1 MPAYVWWFMKN
12 ILHRLALLAG
22 ISVLPFLGG
31 AAAADQVLDVEV
43 DHSRM
48 LTVQASP
55 GAVVIGNP
63 SIADVS
69 LHLDKVFVHGRS
81 FGQTNLIILDQ
92 KGEPIAQFSVMVKH
106 TSESALALY
115 QGTLTGVRRKSYSCW
130 PLCESD
136 MQTGDLPDY
145 NAAIISANSAKTK
158 LATGEGTSEAKAPA
172 APQ

>member
-1 MPAYVWWFMKN
+1 
-12 ILHRLALLAG
+12 LHFALLAG
-22 ISVLPFLGG
+22 LAVMPFLGG
-31 AAAADQVLDVEV
+31 HALADQVLDVEV

-48 LTVQASP
+48 LTVQANP
-55 GAVVIGNP
+55 GAVIVGNP

-92 KGEPIAQFSVMVKH
+92 KGEPIAQFDLMVKH

-115 QGTLTGVRRKSYSCW
+115 EGKLEGVSRTSYTCW

-136 MQTGDLPDY
+136 MQTGDELGYVDG
-145 NAAIISANSAKTK
+145 IIKSNMAKTK
-158 LATGEGTSEAKAPA
+158 FATGEESSEAKAPA
-172 APQ
+172 AAQ